1 MVCSLVLPVFPH
13 PRGSLL
19 CICFFP
25 LADDLMTSSWPPGSG
40 VSSVIATVTAE
51 ILGALAMR
59 ASVHSINRIWGKKH
73 PVLQDS
79 EDRCSE
85 YLACENF
92 PFFFFFYYPQYKVFV
107 FVFRIMAVASF
118 GFSFSF

>member
-85 YLACENF
+85 YLACENLL
-92 PFFFFFYYPQYKVFV
+92 
-107 FVFRIMAVASF
+107 S
-118 GFSFSF
+118 FSFSIISSIRFLFLFLE